1 MTVQLA
7 VEYAASIRCNDL
19 LAYGVNI
26 AIVLSCYRAIVL
38 SCYRAIE
45 IGVREKGFMLKE
57 CGLCGEGKEA
67 VEFHADNGREDG
79 LQRYCKVCRVKYNR
93 EWQRAHRAKILA
105 RRARSA
111 MEEA

>member
-1 MTVQLA
+1 M
-7 VEYAASIRCNDL
+7 SILPWNTL
-19 LAYGVNI
+19 LASGVNI
-26 AIVLSCYRAIVL
+26 AIVL

-79 LQRYCKVCRVKYNR
+79 LQRYCKACGVKYNR
-93 EWQRAHRAKILA
+93 EWKRAQRAKILA

-111 MEEA
+111 LEEGE

>member
-1 MTVQLA
+1 M
-7 VEYAASIRCNDL
+7 EYAASIRSNDL

-26 AIVLSCYRAIVL
+26 AIVL

-79 LQRYCKVCRVKYNR
+79 LQRYCKACMVKYNR

-111 MEEA
+111 MEEGE